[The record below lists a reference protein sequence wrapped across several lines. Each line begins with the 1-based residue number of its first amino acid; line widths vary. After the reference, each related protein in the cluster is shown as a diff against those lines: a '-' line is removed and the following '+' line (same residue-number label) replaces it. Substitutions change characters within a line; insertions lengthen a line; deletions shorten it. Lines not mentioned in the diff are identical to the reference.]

1 MSDYG
6 IWLSF
11 NNQEEGFQI
20 PVNPDSIEISEG
32 GNGKTYDITGLGEI
46 NVIKNPSLSEVKFE
60 GFFPATSDPN
70 DPFIVSNVLLEPMQY
85 VEYIQKWKATRR
97 PIRLVFVGSTFDI
110 NIAASIESFDWREV
124 GGAVGDI
131 EYSLSLK
138 KYIFYSA
145 KKVKVETTK
154 EGEVKAV
161 QTSSTSRPNDKQV
174 PKTVKLASGDNLWK
188 IAQKHLGDGSR
199 YKEIQKLNNITDAQA
214 KKLKVGMEI
223 KLPQGASK

>member
-20 PVNPDSIEISEG
+20 PVNPSSIEISEG

-46 NVIKNPSLSEVKFE
+46 NVIKSPSLSEVKFE
-60 GFFPATSDPN
+60 GVFPKLN
-70 DPFIVSNVLLEPMQY
+70 DPFVVSNVLLEPMQY
-85 VEYIQKWKATRR
+85 VDYILKWMDTRR

-110 NIAASIESFDWREV
+110 NIAASIEGFDWGEV
-124 GGAVGDI
+124 GGVVGDI
-131 EYSLSLK
+131 EYRLSLK

-145 KKVKVETTK
+145 KKVKVENK
-154 EGEVKAV
+154 DGEVKVA
-161 QTSSTSRPNDKQV
+161 QASSSTRPNDKQV
-174 PKTVKLASGDNLWK
+174 PKTVKLSSGDNLWK
-188 IAQKHLGDGSR
+188 IAQKYLGDGSR
-199 YKEIQKLNNITDAQA
+199 YKEIQKLNNITDSQL